1 MLATLLVATVAV
13 VTAVVLLTEDRYVA
27 PAPPPA
33 VAGVDAGGA
42 AAVLGELAQALSRG
56 DAEASAALAPGSDAA
71 ARDLLAALAD
81 NASRL
86 GVAEVGLRF
95 VDQVGVLEPDGSWTA
110 RVDLGW
116 ELRGQPSG
124 PARSEV
130 EVGLRQTG
138 DQIEVTGFTGG
149 RVPLWLRGPA
159 RVERAGDT
167 LVVTAG
173 QDPAPYTALAA
184 RALPQVRRVL
194 PGLEGGLVVEVPGS
208 SAELDAVLGVP
219 EGTYRGV
226 AAVTASVDGRTADS
240 APVHVFVNPEEV
252 GRLRR
257 TGAQVVMTHE
267 AVHALTGAPTSRAP
281 VWLVEGFADYVA
293 LRDVDLP
300 LTTTAAQVL
309 AQVRRD
315 GAPDRLPGEAEFDV
329 TAPHLGAAYEAAWLA
344 CRALVDLAGEQAL
357 LDVYSTAGRGTDVE
371 TALQEQAGVDL
382 ATLTGRWRQLLLD
395 AAGTT

>member
-1 MLATLLVATVAV
+1 MLATLLVVTVAV

-33 VAGVDAGGA
+33 VAGADAGGA

-56 DAEASAALAPGSDAA
+56 DAEASAALAPDEDAA
-71 ARDLLAALAD
+71 AQDLLAALAD

-86 GVAEVGLRF
+86 RVGDVGLRF
-95 VDQVGVLEPDGSWTA
+95 VDQVGVLEQDGTWTA

-116 ELRGQPSG
+116 ELDGQPG
-124 PARSEV
+124 AARSEV
-130 EVGLRQTG
+130 EVGLHQTE
-138 DQIEVTGFTGG
+138 DRVEVTGFTGG

-240 APVHVFVNPEEV
+240 SPVHVFVNPEEL

-309 AQVRRD
+309 DQVRRD

-344 CRALVDLAGEQAL
+344 CRALVELAGEQAL
-357 LDVYSTAGRGTDVE
+357 LDVYATAGGGTDVE
-371 TALQEQAGVDL
+371 TALREQAGVDL

-395 AAGTT
+395 AAGTA

>member
-1 MLATLLVATVAV
+1 MLVVTAAV
-13 VTAVVLLTEDRYVA
+13 VTAVVLLTDDRYVA
-27 PAPPPA
+27 PPAPPA
-33 VAGVDAGGA
+33 AMGVDAAGA
-42 AAVLGELAQALSRG
+42 SATLSELAQALSRG
-56 DAEASAALAPGSDAA
+56 DEEATVALAPGDDPA
-71 ARDLLAALAD
+71 ARDLLAALAE
-81 NASRL
+81 NAAGLRVG
-86 GVAEVGLRF
+86 GVALRF
-95 VDQVGVLEPDGSWTA
+95 VDQVGVLREDGSWTA
-110 RVDLGW
+110 RADLTW

-124 PARSEV
+124 PARTEV
-130 EVGLRQTG
+130 EVGLRQG
-138 DQIEVTGFTGG
+138 EGRVAVTGFTGG
-149 RVPLWLRGPA
+149 RIPLWLRGPA
-159 RVERAGDT
+159 LVERAGDT

-173 QDPAPYTALAA
+173 QDPAPYTALAT

-194 PGLEGGLVVEVPGS
+194 PDLRGGLVVEVPGS

-226 AAVTASVDGRTADS
+226 AAVTASVDGRTAETS
-240 APVHVFVNPEEV
+240 PVHVFVNPEEL

-300 LTTTAAQVL
+300 LSQTAAQVL
-309 AQVRRD
+309 AQVRRE

-344 CRALVDLAGEQAL
+344 SRALAELAGEDAL
-357 LDVYSTAGRGTDVE
+357 IEVYASAGAGTDIE
-371 TALQEQAGVDL
+371 AALQQEAGLDL
-382 ATLTGRWRQLLLD
+382 ATLTDRWRLLLLD
-395 AAGTT
+395 AAGSA